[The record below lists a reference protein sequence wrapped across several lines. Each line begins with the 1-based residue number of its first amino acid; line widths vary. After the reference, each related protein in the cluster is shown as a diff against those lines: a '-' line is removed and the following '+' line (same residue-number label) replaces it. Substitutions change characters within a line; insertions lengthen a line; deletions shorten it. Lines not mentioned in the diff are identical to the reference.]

1 MMNALKEIVAGL
13 WSALCIGTVLLWEAG
28 VKFWGS
34 RSEAQK
40 SVLLAVVIIVVALSV
55 ATVARAENQPNSGYG
70 VWFFEDGTGAI
81 VCFMND
87 PKVDTVGSVYTCMP
101 MKTVGPGTLATRGDT
116 NFCTITGVKHDA
128 PEIECA
134 ASYSEAKSLSGGI

>member
-1 MMNALKEIVAGL
+1 MKDLIAGL
-13 WSALCIGTVLLWEAG
+13 WSALCIGAVLLWESG
-28 VKFWGS
+28 VKFWNKRTS
-34 RSEAQK
+34 AQQ
-40 SVLLAVVIIVVALSV
+40 SVLLAVVIILVTLFVVSGV
-55 ATVARAENQPNSGYG
+55 RAENQPNSGYG

-134 ASYSEAKSLSGGI
+134 ASYSEASSLAGGI